1 MFGWRKRRKSEEEEF
16 FEDLERRKARGGP
29 AEPFRMT
36 VEDVFVIGGG
46 RGCSA
51 VVTGRIEAGRVS
63 RGDRLTLESP
73 CGTRALTVAGI
84 ESFRKMLETARAGDR
99 VGLLF
104 QNLGDRDWISTGDIL
119 MREEGEG

>member
-1 MFGWRKRRKSEEEEF
+1 MFGWRKRQKTEEEEF
-16 FEDLERRKARGGP
+16 FEDLERRKAGSVP

-51 VVTGRIEAGRVS
+51 VVTGRIGTGRVS
-63 RGDRLTLESP
+63 RGDRVTLEGRR
-73 CGTRALTVAGI
+73 GTRLLTVAGI
-84 ESFRKMLETARAGDR
+84 ESFRKMLETAQAGDR

-104 QNLGDRDWISTGDIL
+104 QNLGDKDWITSGDQL
-119 MREEGEG
+119 TKEGTQG